1 MADYHPLIARAV
13 EGLENSTGEA
23 RRGLY
28 ERARAAL
35 VSQLRSIDPP
45 LSEADITR
53 ERLALE
59 DAIRKVEAESVRK
72 ARAERPAPVPP
83 PRPAAP
89 PKPPAPPAA
98 PVAPQRERPS
108 PQLGDMPTASP
119 RPGLGSG
126 LGSGIGPGLGA
137 GLGTGL
143 GAGLGSG
150 RAAPAR
156 PEPLRM
162 DSDVVAD
169 EAPPAAAAPGSARAR
184 LMNARTSPVPRERFK
199 GFRDVVNEV
208 DDLGAASARSAQSAR
223 DTRDSY
229 GTAPARQFADD
240 EEEFGS
246 PHDRLERHFD
256 RGEPDVLDDETL
268 HPFEPDEDVADREA
282 PPPNFTR
289 PQPRMREPEDHYTE
303 PRPPRSYRGLAKLAV
318 VVIILLGITA
328 TISWQ
333 WSNITGLYN
342 FISHMRSKPTQTAQA
357 PAAEPKFSGRVPQE
371 QMPGQQ
377 QAPAPAP
384 APGGATGEQAA
395 PQVAQRVV
403 LYEEDPNNPAGRQY
417 VGSAVWRT
425 ETVSPGSGLAPE
437 LEVRADITIP
447 ERNMTVTWTL
457 RRNTD
462 QALPASH
469 TIEIMFNLPPDFAG
483 GGIANVPGVLMKD
496 SEQARGVPLA
506 GLAVKVTN
514 GFFLIGLSA
523 VDADVQRNIDLLKTR
538 PWFDIPIVY
547 NNGGRAILAL
557 EKGPPGDR
565 AFADAF
571 AAWAK

>member
-35 VSQLRSIDPP
+35 VAQLRSIDPP

-72 ARAERPAPVPP
+72 ARAERPAPAPP
-83 PRPAAP
+83 PRSAP
-89 PKPPAPPAA
+89 PKPPVPPAA
-98 PVAPQRERPS
+98 PVAPRRDRPS
-108 PQLGDMPTASP
+108 PTMGNPSQANPSQANPSAANPSAALGNMPTP
-119 RPGLGSG
+119 RPDLIRSAPPWPEPQPSR
-126 LGSGIGPGLGA
+126 LESDA
-137 GLGTGL
+137 ATDET
-143 GAGLGSG
+143 
-150 RAAPAR
+150 RAAPA
-156 PEPLRM
+156 
-162 DSDVVAD
+162 A
-169 EAPPAAAAPGSARAR
+169 PAAGSARAR
-184 LMNARTSPVPRERFK
+184 LLNARTSPVSREGLR

-208 DDLGAASARSAQSAR
+208 DDLGAASAKSAQSAR
-223 DTRDSY
+223 DTRASY
-229 GTAPARQFADD
+229 GAAPAQEFADD
-240 EEEFGS
+240 EEELA
-246 PHDRLERHFD
+246 PLHDRFGPRFGQD
-256 RGEPDVLDDETL
+256 DDDALDDEAL
-268 HPFEPDEDVADREA
+268 HPLEPGQDLADDEA
-282 PPPNFTR
+282 PPPHFSR
-289 PQPRMREPEDHYTE
+289 PQPPRMREPEEHYAE

-318 VVIILLGITA
+318 VVIVLLGVAA

-342 FISHMRSKPTQTAQA
+342 FVSHMRSKPAQMAQT

-371 QMPGQQ
+371 QLPGQQ
-377 QAPAPAP
+377 QAQAPAPAP
-384 APGGATGEQAA
+384 GATSGQAA

-403 LYEEDPNNPAGRQY
+403 LYEEDPNNPAGRQF

-469 TIEIMFNLPPDFAG
+469 TIEIMFNLPPDFPG

-523 VDADVQRNIDLLKTR
+523 VDADVQRNIQLLKDK

-547 NNGGRAILAL
+547 NNGGRAILAM